1 MLDVCREKVIWQFVL
16 LYFFDRLLENTV
28 FLLDC
33 FILSKSIRCLQC
45 LAQRVF
51 TQSEL
56 RTGRRH
62 ACRIG
67 RLNHSKKC
75 SRVNYAL

>member
-56 RTGRRH
+56 EDVMLVVLDVSITLKS
-62 ACRIG
+62 AQESITLCD
-67 RLNHSKKC
+67 
-75 SRVNYAL
+75 